1 MRKTLLIALIT
12 ALAGCASNNDKQQQL
27 ELLASNRA
35 SLLAAEL
42 PIEQGPLSIMR
53 ASSRGSTIEIMM
65 IFNDDAP
72 GTVTTQQLLNNSMA
86 QYCFN
91 ENVRRNLDVG
101 LSYRLKIRNSRG
113 QLIVDQMVDASQCK

>member
-12 ALAGCASNNDKQQQL
+12 ALAGCASSNDQQQQL

-65 IFNDDAP
+65 IYNDDAP
-72 GTVTTQQLLNNSMA
+72 GTVTTQQLLKKTML

>member
-12 ALAGCASNNDKQQQL
+12 ALAGCASSNDKQQQL